1 MWPQRAMEELERPAE
16 IFSLC
21 LLQLCGTLG
30 FAKLIKDKF
39 LQNFQHFPFLVFAK
53 CCKKAFFFF
62 LFIFVARL
70 PVTERAKAAWKHKCN
85 RGTIC
90 QLFSTMP
97 GITGIESKGFKYYQ
111 LWWFIPL
118 QGLLA
123 SFAPKHFMLCPVLS
137 PLWALASERAWIVCI
152 NSSANVELQPLLI
165 SSFSVLSLNYS
176 LVCNLALHSLPFSVV
191 NLY

>member
-1 MWPQRAMEELERPAE
+1 MTTKSNGGIRKASRNF
-16 IFSLC
+16 FSLFTPIMWNPWVC
-21 LLQLCGTLG
+21 KTDQGQI
-30 FAKLIKDKF
+30 FAKLSALSLLSFCKM
-39 LQNFQHFPFLVFAK
+39 LQK
-53 CCKKAFFFF
+53 GFFFF